1 MTQRLSRPLW
11 LLLWDGEEK
20 EEIFFSF
27 REGEPV
33 WRRRE
38 RLARERQLAEPKGQ
52 DGSKDRTDSFLSCVP
67 GPPPVSF
74 LQIGFIECNIL
85 IKNTHTFPFGCIKRF
100 LTKHC
105 NVAINPLPPEPSQV
119 ITQLWHF
126 AFNVYFDGYV
136 PARVGAQ
143 GEEEWGGGRGDQ
155 SALPPLLAIPCVFL
169 IKAPQTGE
177 PTLGKGGGLVT
188 HYQSCCAL
196 ALGVA
201 VVRCWP
207 GLPIWVPQRVPG
219 MSHLPMSCVLFEMPL
234 STLPT
239 SF

>member
-143 GEEEWGGGRGDQ
+143 GEEELGGERGPKCFA
-155 SALPPLLAIPCVFL
+155 SFASHSLCVFN
-169 IKAPQTGE
+169 KGPANWGANTWEGRRTGDTLSE
-177 PTLGKGGGLVT
+177 PLCLSSRSGCSEV
-188 HYQSCCAL
+188 L
-196 ALGVA
+196 ARPANMGPPEGS
-201 VVRCWP
+201 WN
-207 GLPIWVPQRVPG
+207 VPFAYV
-219 MSHLPMSCVLFEMPL
+219 MCSV
-234 STLPT
+234 
-239 SF
+239 